1 MAAQVKN
8 RPQRGFSLIELMI
21 ALVLGLFIIGGVLA
35 VFIGSSAS
43 FNSNESLSRVQEN
56 GRFALEILAE
66 DLRNTGNKGLCW
78 NSVVD
83 VINTA
88 DSDYEA
94 DAYDL
99 NDPIKGWT
107 DDAGTFFDGTLNGYK
122 AGTDLFLVKHAAE
135 TSDASLSVDIVKTDT
150 TFTIN
155 GGVVSGAIMLLS
167 DAAGC
172 DLFQNTAALNS
183 STMARATGGG
193 VTIGNKTVAAQELSH
208 DYSVS
213 SGNIVEI
220 SKLSSTLYYI
230 GSGTT
235 TANALRGMSFDYG
248 VASDQELVEGVTDMS
263 VLYGIVSGA
272 GPALGYSAD
281 ANGGNWDDVVAVR
294 VTLIVEDGDINQ
306 NFSTTVALR
315 NRLR

>member
-1 MAAQVKN
+1 MAVQLKN
-8 RPQRGFSLIELMI
+8 KSQRGFSLIELMI

-66 DLRNTGNKGLCW
+66 DVRNTGNKGLCW

-88 DSDYEA
+88 DSDYDA

-107 DDAGTFFDGTLNGYK
+107 NNNDTGTYFYGLLDGYK
-122 AGTDLFLVKHAAE
+122 AGTDLLLVKNAAE
-135 TSDASLSVDIVKTDT
+135 ASDAVVSADIAKTDT
-150 TFTIN
+150 TFNIT
-155 GGVVSGAIMLLS
+155 GGVVPGAIVLLS

-183 STMARATGGG
+183 ATMARATGG

-213 SGNIVEI
+213 SGNVEI
-220 SKLSSTLYYI
+220 SRFSSTLYYI

-235 TANALRGMSFDYG
+235 TANALRSLSFDNG
-248 VASDQELVEGVTDMS
+248 VASDEELVEGVTSMS

-281 ANGGNWDDVVAVR
+281 ANGGNWDDVDAVR
-294 VTLIVEDGDINQ
+294 VTLVVEDDNISQ
-306 NFSTTVALR
+306 SFSTTVALR